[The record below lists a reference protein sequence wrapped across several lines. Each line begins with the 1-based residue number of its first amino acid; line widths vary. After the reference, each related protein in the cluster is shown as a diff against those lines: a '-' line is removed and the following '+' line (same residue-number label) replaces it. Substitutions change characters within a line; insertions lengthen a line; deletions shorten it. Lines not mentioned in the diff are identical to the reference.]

1 MRLKISIILIFSLLS
16 FTIYSAEAEIK
27 MLPTLDVVNEF
38 STIQTREDLI
48 TFIKSDNVQ
57 KEFIKRGVDPKEAL
71 IRIASLTNEEMKSL
85 SDQIKKSQ
93 AGGDFGVGTIVGA
106 AVFIFIVLLI
116 TDILGLTKVFSFTRS
131 IRS

>member
-1 MRLKISIILIFSLLS
+1 
-16 FTIYSAEAEIK
+16 